1 MKRHLCLLF
10 GVVCAGLVTALAARA
25 ELPPLT
31 SVPNSHRLTG
41 KFVWADL
48 VTDDE
53 PTARRFYTRTFGWKF
68 RDLGNHSIA
77 HSNERPLAGMLF
89 SQHINTR
96 AASHDSLAKFYSD
109 RLRGEAKVACDAC
122 LAARLLENAEAPPHP
137 SVTNLHRPQLLTDAA
152 REEQAI
158 LAGAVGVVRKW
169 EIAAQLLPML
179 QAVVADE
186 PAAAH
191 QPLEVP
197 SQDQPVLRMK
207 LSTAATERSSE
218 SMNRGQHS
226 PGIT

>member
-1 MKRHLCLLF
+1 
-10 GVVCAGLVTALAARA
+10 
-25 ELPPLT
+25 
-31 SVPNSHRLTG
+31 
-41 KFVWADL
+41 
-48 VTDDE
+48 
-53 PTARRFYTRTFGWKF
+53 
-68 RDLGNHSIA
+68 
-77 HSNERPLAGMLF
+77 
-89 SQHINTR
+89 
-96 AASHDSLAKFYSD
+96 
-109 RLRGEAKVACDAC
+109 
-122 LAARLLENAEAPPHP
+122 
-137 SVTNLHRPQLLTDAA
+137 LLTDAA

-191 QPLEVP
+191 HPLEVP

-226 PGIT
+226 PEIT